1 LSASAAHHN
10 PYLAHQFEEIG
21 QQQEAQTLGMW
32 IFLAT
37 EVMFFGG
44 LFVAF
49 GVYHLHFP
57 QTFVL
62 ASAQLSW
69 VLGLIN
75 TAILISS
82 SLTMALA
89 VHAAQTGN
97 KANQVKYLAATL
109 AFAFA
114 FLGVKTIE
122 YTDKYKHHLVPG
134 RNFHFN
140 PEKSFGKKK
149 DGGDHH
155 AQAATLTAA
164 GTPAYQ
170 IPAAV
175 AGPALVP
182 VPVAEGAVAG
192 ATASADAA
200 PQIRKDIDHL
210 GATGVLPRQPTV
222 LGLASPAVHTGIA
235 GKEDVQKHAQIFFVL
250 YFCMTGLHGIHVVAG
265 IVVIMWLLVRA
276 MLGHFNPNN
285 YMAVEITGLYWH
297 FVDLIWIYLFPLLY
311 LADRVALQHLH

>member
-1 LSASAAHHN
+1 
-10 PYLAHQFEEIG
+10 
-21 QQQEAQTLGMW
+21 
-32 IFLAT
+32 
-37 EVMFFGG
+37 MFFGG

-49 GVYHLHFP
+49 GVYHLHFHH
-57 QTFVL
+57 TFVL

-97 KANQVKYLAATL
+97 KANQIKYLAATL
-109 AFAFA
+109 AFAFG

-122 YTDKYKHHLVPG
+122 YTDKYNHHLVPG
-134 RNFHFN
+134 RNFQFN

-149 DGGDHH
+149 DGGEDH
-155 AQAATLTAA
+155 AKAAALTAA

-170 IPAAV
+170 IPTAV
-175 AGPALVP
+175 AGPAQVP
-182 VPVAEGAVAG
+182 VAVAEGAVAG
-192 ATASADAA
+192 TAASAEAA

-222 LGLASPAVHTGIA
+222 PGWADPSVHA
-235 GKEDVQKHAQIFFVL
+235 GTNGREDIQKHAQIFFVL
-250 YFCMTGLHGIHVVAG
+250 YFCMTGLHGIHVVGG

-276 MLGHFNPNN
+276 MLGHFNPRN

-297 FVDLIWIYLFPLLY
+297 FVDLVWIYLFPLLY
-311 LADRVALQHLH
+311 LADRVALHHLH